1 MAVLP
6 RVKRGRGRPTDRGK
20 IDMYKK
26 QMKMQRIAC
35 YLSIAA
41 SALVFLYALGIMTDL
56 YDMLYTMVP
65 VPDDPTSVKVAG
77 AMIYYD
83 MQGFNKSLLGASIGL
98 ILSSVLL
105 FITNTH
111 ARRKYYIGNYIA
123 IAISAVANIG
133 VALWAHGQIGAF
145 KAQYLSTVD
154 FEQLERRLS
163 RAGTYTDSTFWFDVN
178 TGMFA
183 FTLIVVALLVVCAVW
198 KANLMKNERRLIEA
212 GKAVSAS

>member
-111 ARRKYYIGNYIA
+111 ARRKYYIGNYAA

-133 VALWAHGQIGAF
+133 VALWAHGQIAAY

-163 RAGTYTDSTFWFDVN
+163 RAGTFTDSTFWFDVN
-178 TGMFA
+178 TGIFA
-183 FTLIVVALLVVCAVW
+183 FALIVVALLVVCAVW
-198 KANLMKNERRLIEA
+198 KASLMKNERRLIEA

>member
-1 MAVLP
+1 
-6 RVKRGRGRPTDRGK
+6 
-20 IDMYKK
+20 MYKK
-26 QMKMQRIAC
+26 QMKIQRIAC

-83 MQGFNKSLLGASIGL
+83 MQGFNQSLLGASIGL

-105 FITNTH
+105 FVTNTH
-111 ARRKYYIGNYIA
+111 SRRKYYIGNYIA

-133 VALWAHGQIGAF
+133 VALCEMVMEYDLLHNAGYYI
-145 KAQYLSTVD
+145 V
-154 FEQLERRLS
+154 LEISNFQHLNPPLCFQP
-163 RAGTYTDSTFWFDVN
+163 AC
-178 TGMFA
+178 
-183 FTLIVVALLVVCAVW
+183 LPQ
-198 KANLMKNERRLIEA
+198 
-212 GKAVSAS
+212 

>member
-1 MAVLP
+1 
-6 RVKRGRGRPTDRGK
+6 
-20 IDMYKK
+20 MYKK
-26 QMKMQRIAC
+26 QMTMQRIAC
-35 YLSIAA
+35 FLSLVA

-65 VPDDPTSVKVAG
+65 DPGDPNSVKVAG

-83 MQGFNKSLLGASIGL
+83 MQDFNHSLLKAGIGL
-98 ILSSVLL
+98 ILVSCLL

-111 ARRKYYIGNYIA
+111 VRRKYYIGNYAA
-123 IAISAVANIG
+123 ICINAVANIG
-133 VALWAHGQIGAF
+133 VALWAHGQIVAY

-163 RAGTYTDSTFWFDVN
+163 RAGTFTNSTFWFDVHVCV
-178 TGMFA
+178 FA
-183 FTLIVVALLVVCAVW
+183 IAIIAAALLIVGACW
-198 KANLMKNERRLIEA
+198 KLSLMKNEKRLIES